1 MKQISI
7 TKVEKGKIITKKVDE
22 GLVSLYITQGWK
34 LAPKKNDKMIINK
47 Q

>member
-7 TKVEKGKIITKKVDE
+7 TKVENGKTITKKVDE

-34 LAPKKNDKMIINK
+34 LTPKKSNDKVLINK
-47 Q
+47 